1 MRHKNLIRLWPTV
14 AEFARDLG
22 QQPARVYKWSGRDS
36 IPPQFWREV
45 VRAAEARGIAV
56 TVDDLLD
63 GATDR
68 AA

>member
-1 MRHKNLIRLWPTV
+1 MRHKNLIHLWPTV

-22 QQPARVYKWSGRDS
+22 QQPTRAYKWSDRDS
-36 IPPQFWREV
+36 IPPQFWRDV

-63 GATDR
+63 GATER